1 MPAQSVRSFQL
12 NTGGPIPAVGLGY
25 VSSAPRSILM
35 TSCTFRCFMGPTA
48 VGESNDVTAM
58 VKTALDLGYRHID
71 TVQDAESTND
81 IAKS

>member
-1 MPAQSVRSFQL
+1 
-12 NTGGPIPAVGLGY
+12 
-25 VSSAPRSILM
+25 
-35 TSCTFRCFMGPTA
+35 MGPTA

>member
-1 MPAQSVRSFQL
+1 
-12 NTGGPIPAVGLGY
+12 
-25 VSSAPRSILM
+25 
-35 TSCTFRCFMGPTA
+35 MGPTA

-71 TVQDAESTND
+71 TVQDAPSTND